1 MKWGSK
7 VTLALLGA
15 GGDVGIDAR
24 DANGRTPLHLAARS
38 GNPETVRALLE
49 AGADPGARAE
59 GGKLPADLAEDN
71 EDVRN
76 HPVFWELNDARW
88 R

>member
-1 MKWGSK
+1 MAAQALVEVGSE
-7 VTLALLGA
+7 LN
-15 GGDVGIDAR
+15 IEAR
-24 DANGRTPLHLAARS
+24 DANGWSALHAAADGGTPES
-38 GNPETVRALLE
+38 VRALLD

-71 EDVRN
+71 PNVRN